1 MATFERY
8 GIKWKGSTQDAFIE
22 RHMIRNGG
30 QWEEKGEMFGNGLIY
45 HFKKYWEYLWP
56 MDDQTWWTDLILK
69 EVMENQFTSVVGGAS
84 AWKTGTIARIAL
96 MDWSVFPEC
105 TTVITSSTTLEGLKS
120 RVFGEM
126 IMLWKKAFEITGGD
140 EGWFPGHCVDSKCVI
155 THDNVELVQARDI
168 RNSIVG
174 VACKT
179 SSGKFVGMGC
189 FVRGTMVDTPYGPRP
204 IEELKSGDWVV
215 NATGHS
221 RIRETMVKQSP
232 SLVKLKFDDGSE
244 IICTPDHPF
253 LTSEGW
259 ECAIDL
265 KSHHRLISSDETL
278 SILQE
283 ADAKLSREQEVLFR
297 AVRNGELQ
305 TKMQGVPESFHP
317 ERCERDF
324 LLSVLRIEMEV
335 ETAGNCRSNGCR
347 ERFGTDGS
355 KFEQV
360 FTGQSKGDV
369 APIHS
374 RKEEFQVPEISVE
387 KSRGV
392 LPDKRGVNY
401 SGNFSGINLG
411 ISSENGFESKK
422 RKTELLP
429 LGRGLAG
436 FKTGRGIGWDVSQR
450 SGAENKRLNPNE
462 VFRTKRLASVEIL
475 EQGNKVCASESTGGY
490 TVYNIEV
497 ENHPSYSVQ
506 GLIVHNSYAGR
517 KNRRVWC
524 VGDEFQFMETS
535 IMDGQKN
542 LVSNGPNLVPA
553 LIRNKEDKEF
563 GLPQRGYKCVFIGN
577 TNPSRPGN
585 PLDVVSEPEKG
596 WGSIPEDGKTKVWK
610 CKQLPDHPIKCT
622 CINLDSMDSPNSE
635 YPIDKPRWVHLAGPH
650 KLALYREGSESYWSQ
665 GRGVFKFGLAE
676 FKFIT
681 RQICEQHHALDG
693 VIWMSTG
700 QTKIGMMDA
709 AYGAGDRC
717 ALGWLEFGKCQDG
730 KVRLLFRE
738 MWLVPIII
746 RPDMK
751 PEDQIAVFCKQKMES
766 VGVPPENFFFD
777 GRGSMAMSLAS
788 IWSPK
793 VNALEFG
800 GVPSE
805 RPAGPDI
812 FIDDPK
818 IGRRLKTEREHF
830 SKKVTALWWGWKYV
844 IEADQMRG
852 LTEEIISDAA
862 PREWYYVANNKI
874 EAETKAEMKKR
885 TGLSPD
891 LADMMVSGVEGARQR
906 GFETLKLSIATTTD
920 ADENY
925 FDDEVKAWDAAI
937 KSGLLKH

>member
-1 MATFERY
+1 MAGTFEKYEIEWRANT
-8 GIKWKGSTQDAFIE
+8 SDAFIE

-30 QWEEKGEMFGNGLIY
+30 QWEEGGKMFGNGLIF

-56 MDDQTWWTDLILK
+56 MDDQTWWTDLLLK
-69 EVMENQFTSVVGGAS
+69 EILENQFTSVVGGAS
-84 AWKTGTIARIAL
+84 AWKTGTVARIAL
-96 MDWSVFPEC
+96 MDWSCFPEC
-105 TTVITSSTTLEGLKS
+105 TTVITSSTTLEGLKA

-126 IMLWKKAFEITGGD
+126 TMLWKKAHEITGGE
-140 EGWFPGHCVDSKCVI
+140 EGWFPGHSVDSKCVI
-155 THDNVELVQARDI
+155 THDDVQIVQARDI

-179 SSGKFVGMGC
+179 SSGKFIGMG
-189 FVRGTMVDTPYGPRP
+189 
-204 IEELKSGDWVV
+204 
-215 NATGHS
+215 
-221 RIRETMVKQSP
+221 
-232 SLVKLKFDDGSE
+232 
-244 IICTPDHPF
+244 
-253 LTSEGW
+253 
-259 ECAIDL
+259 
-265 KSHHRLISSDETL
+265 
-278 SILQE
+278 
-283 ADAKLSREQEVLFR
+283 
-297 AVRNGELQ
+297 
-305 TKMQGVPESFHP
+305 
-317 ERCERDF
+317 
-324 LLSVLRIEMEV
+324 
-335 ETAGNCRSNGCR
+335 
-347 ERFGTDGS
+347 
-355 KFEQV
+355 
-360 FTGQSKGDV
+360 
-369 APIHS
+369 
-374 RKEEFQVPEISVE
+374 
-387 KSRGV
+387 
-392 LPDKRGVNY
+392 
-401 SGNFSGINLG
+401 
-411 ISSENGFESKK
+411 
-422 RKTELLP
+422 
-429 LGRGLAG
+429 
-436 FKTGRGIGWDVSQR
+436 
-450 SGAENKRLNPNE
+450 
-462 VFRTKRLASVEIL
+462 
-475 EQGNKVCASESTGGY
+475 
-490 TVYNIEV
+490 
-497 ENHPSYSVQ
+497 
-506 GLIVHNSYAGR
+506 SYAGR

-524 VGDEFQFMETS
+524 VGDEFQFMEVS

-553 LIRNKEDKEF
+553 IIRDKNNKEN

-596 WGSIPEDGKTKVWK
+596 WGSIPDDGKTKVWK

-622 CINLDSMDSPNSE
+622 CINLDAMDSPNSD

-650 KLALYREGSESYWSQ
+650 KLALYRDGSESYWSQ

-681 RQICEQHHALDG
+681 RQICEQHHALDP
-693 VIWMSTG
+693 VVWLSTG
-700 QTKIGMMDA
+700 QTKIGMLDA

-717 ALGWLEFGKCQDG
+717 ALGWLEFGVCLDG

-751 PEDQIAVFCKQKMES
+751 PEDQIAHFCKNKMES
-766 VGVPPENFFFD
+766 VGVLPENFFFD

-788 IWSPK
+788 VWSPK

-812 FIDDPK
+812 FINDPK

-852 LTEEIISDAA
+852 LTEEIIADAT

-891 LADMMVSGVEGARQR
+891 LADMMVTGVEGARQR
-906 GFETLKLSIATTTD
+906 GFEILKLSIATTKPED
-920 ADENY
+920 DEY
-925 FDDEVKAWDAAI
+925 FDKEATAWDKAL
-937 KSGLLKH
+937 KSGLLKY